1 MSFTIRD
8 GQSEI
13 TGDFSQLERLI
24 KNLKE
29 EHSVDIGVFK
39 DAKTPDG
46 QSVAEYGAYNEFG
59 SLTVPNRPPKR
70 SFIRMPLEAKQSEIA
85 TYVEG
90 KARAHIESGN
100 IKAIFEDI
108 GIAGQAKIQE
118 AFDTAGW
125 GAWPPNADATIAH
138 KRGGDAPLI
147 DTGLLRKAVTYE
159 VDR

>member
-1 MSFTIRD
+1 MVSFQIRD

-13 TGDFSQLERLI
+13 TGDFSQLEKLI
-24 KNLKE
+24 KGLKE
-29 EHSVDIGVFK
+29 KHSVDIGVFK

-59 SLTVPNRPPKR
+59 SVTTKLPKR
-70 SFIRMPLEAKQSEIA
+70 SFIRMPLEAKQGDIA
-85 TYVEG
+85 RYAEG
-90 KARAHIESGN
+90 RARAHVESGD

-125 GAWPPNADATIAH
+125 GAWPPDADSTVSRKGSRRI
-138 KRGGDAPLI
+138 RGL
-147 DTGLLRKAVTYE
+147 TM
-159 VDR
+159 